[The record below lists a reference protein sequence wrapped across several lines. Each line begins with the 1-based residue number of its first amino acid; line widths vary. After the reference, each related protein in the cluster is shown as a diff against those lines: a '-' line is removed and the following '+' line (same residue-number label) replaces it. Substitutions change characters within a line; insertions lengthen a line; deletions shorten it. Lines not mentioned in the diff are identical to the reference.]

1 MINFAVQQKLTQHCK
16 ATMLFQ
22 FSSVHFSCSV
32 MSDSLRPHEFSH
44 CHIWLF
50 FDPTDCSLPG
60 SSVHGI
66 LQARILEWVAMSF
79 SRGSSQHRD
88 QTYISCLAGRL
99 FTAEPLGNAK
109 ALYSASA
116 RAALPPPP
124 TQKNPL
130 YNSWYIFKKSRK
142 IDVLLLS
149 CLPGYYQFFYEYLIQ
164 KERKFSYSVVS
175 NSLWPHGL

>member
-1 MINFAVQQKLTQHCK
+1 ML
-16 ATMLFQ
+16 LFQ
-22 FSSVHFSCSV
+22 FSSVYFSCSV
-32 MSDSLRPHEFSH
+32 VSDSLRPHEFSH

-50 FDPTDCSLPG
+50 FDPTHCSLPG

-88 QTYISCLAGRL
+88 QIYISCLAG
-99 FTAEPLGNAK
+99 G
-109 ALYSASA
+109 LYCWATQEAQSTIFRFR
-116 RAALPPPP
+116 RAAPPSKK
-124 TQKNPL
+124 KNPL